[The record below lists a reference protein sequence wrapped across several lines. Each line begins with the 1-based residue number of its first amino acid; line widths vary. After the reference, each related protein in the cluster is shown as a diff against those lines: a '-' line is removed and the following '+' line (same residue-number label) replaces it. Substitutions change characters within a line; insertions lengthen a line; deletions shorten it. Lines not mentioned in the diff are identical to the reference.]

1 MTDRWPLA
9 DTAAE
14 EIFDRWQNIL
24 VDRELND
31 MWLAERAPQDMA
43 SRMTMQRVDLDGALV
58 TGGGSL
64 KTFLKNL
71 THARHAG
78 LRPMLQVRS
87 PSAPRCCCQRLLL
100 PTDGPAA
107 CVPAGRSSAT
117 YMHVPTT
124 TE

>member
-64 KTFLKNL
+64 KTFLK
-71 THARHAG
+71 
-78 LRPMLQVRS
+78 
-87 PSAPRCCCQRLLL
+87 
-100 PTDGPAA
+100 
-107 CVPAGRSSAT
+107 
-117 YMHVPTT
+117 
-124 TE
+124 